1 VAFKGVSIERC
12 FDDGGFSESFA
23 DGGASCSAV
32 EGRSVGGCRGD
43 SHYVAPELP
52 GHASGGYATD
62 PDVWEEWE
70 YEDDDARYVNEAS
83 WYDYEA

>member
-1 VAFKGVSIERC
+1 MTPCFVSVT
-12 FDDGGFSESFA
+12 
-23 DGGASCSAV
+23 GGASCSAV

>member
-1 VAFKGVSIERC
+1 M
-12 FDDGGFSESFA
+12 
-23 DGGASCSAV
+23 
-32 EGRSVGGCRGD
+32 VGGCRGD

-52 GHASGGYATD
+52 GHASGGYAMD
-62 PDVWEEWE
+62 PGVWEEWE

>member
-1 VAFKGVSIERC
+1 MC
-12 FDDGGFSESFA
+12 T
-23 DGGASCSAV
+23 GGASCSAV
-32 EGRSVGGCRGD
+32 EGRSVGGCHGD

-52 GHASGGYATD
+52 GHASGGYAMD
-62 PDVWEEWE
+62 PGVWEEWE